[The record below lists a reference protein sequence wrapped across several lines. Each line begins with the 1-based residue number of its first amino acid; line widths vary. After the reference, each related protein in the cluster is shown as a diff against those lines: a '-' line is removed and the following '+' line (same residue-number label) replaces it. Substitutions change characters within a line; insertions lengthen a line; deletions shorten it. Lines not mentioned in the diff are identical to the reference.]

1 MARASPTAAS
11 PPSWWRCECVLIVGD
26 EEEAG
31 EQPRV
36 VGEEGDRS
44 AAAGLREGGGDAVGV
59 CAGRVE
65 AARSDEWL
73 DSA

>member
-1 MARASPTAAS
+1 M
-11 PPSWWRCECVLIVGD
+11 LIVGD

-44 AAAGLREGGGDAVGV
+44 TAAGLREGGGDAVGV
-59 CAGRVE
+59 RAGRVE
-65 AARSDEWL
+65 AARSDECL
-73 DSA
+73 GSA